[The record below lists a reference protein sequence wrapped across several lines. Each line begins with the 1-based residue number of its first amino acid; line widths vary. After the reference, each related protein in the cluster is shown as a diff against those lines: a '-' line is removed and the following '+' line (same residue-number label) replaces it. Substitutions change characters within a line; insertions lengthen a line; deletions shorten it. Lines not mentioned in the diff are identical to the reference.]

1 MKQFA
6 NLSPID
12 LNQNSLTNK
21 KMMKSMST
29 VDFTLFET
37 KADYSDENDD
47 QEEEGYDDE
56 NSHDMTSSLVL
67 FSPEKEKEELN
78 QNSLTKNGYTQSSSV
93 LSSNE
98 IESAMTCVSS
108 LSITNNNSSLI
119 QRRMR
124 KNPSTLEP
132 IEDMS
137 INDEINDSNNLS
149 IFNEQNNGSMA
160 SFEQHELT
168 QCTPMS
174 SHLKAQSNSTPM
186 SNRMNDLSHQSSD
199 VRNYFDNLVSSTSRI
214 HTNNHNPS
222 HKEEE
227 DMTILAEKD

>member
-1 MKQFA
+1 
-6 NLSPID
+6 
-12 LNQNSLTNK
+12 
-21 KMMKSMST
+21 
-29 VDFTLFET
+29 
-37 KADYSDENDD
+37 
-47 QEEEGYDDE
+47 
-56 NSHDMTSSLVL
+56 
-67 FSPEKEKEELN
+67 
-78 QNSLTKNGYTQSSSV
+78 
-93 LSSNE
+93 
-98 IESAMTCVSS
+98 
-108 LSITNNNSSLI
+108 
-119 QRRMR
+119 MR

-137 INDEINDSNNLS
+137 INEEINNSNNLS
-149 IFNEQNNGSMA
+149 IFNEQNNSSMA

-222 HKEEE
+222 HKEE
-227 DMTILAEKD
+227 DMVSSLILESIDNLSCCSQDKSGCTYCSQFYSAREHDTDKYQSYFVDLNGNKISDNRFNLKEFYKKRLANKSVLSSKSIKLKRILNDKLFL